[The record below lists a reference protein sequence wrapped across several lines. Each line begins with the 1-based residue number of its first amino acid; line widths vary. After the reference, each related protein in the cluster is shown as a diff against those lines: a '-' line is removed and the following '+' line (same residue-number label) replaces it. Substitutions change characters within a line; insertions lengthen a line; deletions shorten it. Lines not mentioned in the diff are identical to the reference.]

1 MRSRPLVLALAAVLA
16 AVLLLLT
23 PAAAGAV
30 AGGVGQGAGGD
41 DGPGADTT
49 DVTPVPSQHIIP
61 RPDSGRA
68 PTDAGDRGGG
78 LQILVFVALVA
89 GVGTIGALA
98 LRDMRRSRARAGTD
112 AGAGPHASGP

>member
-1 MRSRPLVLALAAVLA
+1 VRSRPLVLALAAAIA
-16 AVLLLLT
+16 AVLLLT

-30 AGGVGQGAGGD
+30 AGGGGQGGGD
-41 DGPGADTT
+41 DGRGADTT

-89 GVGTIGALA
+89 GVGTIAALA
-98 LRDMRRSRARAGTD
+98 LRDMRRSRARAGTA